1 MLRSTIFV
9 LLMALARPATAA
21 SPTWEEWKNGLGRQ
35 EPLRV
40 LRYVRAGGDGELV
53 VLSGGRKAGV
63 LAGTHFKVYR
73 QAPAF
78 TESAATTGLSS
89 AASGGPMW
97 VEMGRLKI
105 VEVQDEVAVARV
117 EAEESGLSKAL
128 FPRYP
133 GIMAGDLVIERQVSV
148 ARNQVAAPTVSL
160 TFHEIFADPKRLP
173 GSFELRAEG
182 YDKLREL
189 AARFSQMR
197 LSMLMIEGYTDHHG
211 PSDQNQVESYQ
222 RAMTVR
228 QFLVDELGFDE
239 KRVVAVGYGEGEP
252 ADASM
257 APGHVEANRRI
268 VFKAIALPER

>member
-1 MLRSTIFV
+1 MLRRTLLM
-9 LLMALARPATAA
+9 LLMALARPATAT
-21 SPTWEEWKNGLGRQ
+21 SPTWDAWKTGLTHQ

-53 VLSGGRKAGV
+53 VVSGGRKAGV
-63 LAGTHFKVYR
+63 LAGAHFKVYR

-78 TESAATTGLSS
+78 TENAGGRSLAVGE
-89 AASGGPMW
+89 GPMW

-117 EAEESGLSKAL
+117 EAEGSGLSKAL

-133 GIMAGDLVIERQVSV
+133 GIMGGDLVVERQVSV
-148 ARNQVAAPTVSL
+148 ARKQIAVPTVSV
-160 TFHEIFADPKRLP
+160 TYHEIFADPKRLP

-182 YDKLREL
+182 HDMLRGL
-189 AARFSQMR
+189 AARFAQMR
-197 LSMLMIEGYTDHHG
+197 LSMLMIEGYTDHNG

-239 KRVVAVGYGEGEP
+239 RRVVAVGYGEGEP
-252 ADASM
+252 ADASCS
-257 APGHVEANRRI
+257 RRSPCLSDNA
-268 VFKAIALPER
+268 KARSKGSGLA